1 MSTAG
6 RSPVRGGWLDPA
18 KGFKEGVRPGKRRLG
33 LALRDLCCL
42 LRPDGSDE
50 TGRHLKQAEA
60 ARRLG
65 CEADELSRYLYDTRI
80 PPEDFLE
87 RLHKEASADAAA
99 SGQEAGISLD
109 ALLGLR
115 TGALGEQRGCEHCQ
129 EMGGRLDSLVRQL
142 NAPCTACAAHQ
153 HREEARRRQ
162 RKQLA
167 ARLRSARREEARLR
181 TAVADLKA
189 SVAELR
195 ATVAVLE
202 TKLAEKA
209 AIEAGLQERLAAAQ
223 SARTQL
229 PVPRRP
235 RDRQL
240 STRDVSAAR
249 QLVAQAEELD
259 SSGREDLAFMLL
271 RQSTTELLSPA
282 ETALVVVGLRLR
294 GRDGLADDLIH
305 AYGRDQGNQDVMAVA
320 MELHEKGAP
329 DDAGTVLRAA
339 LG

>member
-1 MSTAG
+1 
-6 RSPVRGGWLDPA
+6 
-18 KGFKEGVRPGKRRLG
+18 
-33 LALRDLCCL
+33 
-42 LRPDGSDE
+42 
-50 TGRHLKQAEA
+50 
-60 ARRLG
+60 
-65 CEADELSRYLYDTRI
+65 
-80 PPEDFLE
+80 
-87 RLHKEASADAAA
+87 
-99 SGQEAGISLD
+99 
-109 ALLGLR
+109 
-115 TGALGEQRGCEHCQ
+115 
-129 EMGGRLDSLVRQL
+129 
-142 NAPCTACAAHQ
+142 
-153 HREEARRRQ
+153 
-162 RKQLA
+162 
-167 ARLRSARREEARLR
+167 
-181 TAVADLKA
+181 
-189 SVAELR
+189 
-195 ATVAVLE
+195 
-202 TKLAEKA
+202 
-209 AIEAGLQERLAAAQ
+209 
-223 SARTQL
+223 
-229 PVPRRP
+229 RP